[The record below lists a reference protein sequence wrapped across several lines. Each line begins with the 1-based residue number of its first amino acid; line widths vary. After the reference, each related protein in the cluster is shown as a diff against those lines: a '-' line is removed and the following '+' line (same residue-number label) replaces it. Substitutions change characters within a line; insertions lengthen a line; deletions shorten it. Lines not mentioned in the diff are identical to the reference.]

1 MRQDEKRDPGL
12 RFLGLIFGAVALWG
26 ASYVTAS
33 RMINHSSASAK
44 FRVAGVVIGV
54 LGFLFWQLVTAKLI
68 LLHDEFT
75 RRIHL
80 IALAIAFAATWLF
93 VFTTDL
99 LQRAGFIHFV
109 LLRTIWLVMLA
120 TWGLAIWGGE
130 WYYRR

>member
-12 RFLGLIFGAVALWG
+12 RILGFMFGAVSLWG
-26 ASYVTAS
+26 TTYFAAS
-33 RMINHSSASAK
+33 RMIDHSFASAK
-44 FRVAGVVIGV
+44 FRAAGVIGV
-54 LGFLFWQLVTAKLI
+54 LGFLFWQLATAKLI

-80 IALAIAFAATWLF
+80 IALAIVFAAAWLF
-93 VFTTDL
+93 IFTTDL

-109 LLRTIWLVMLA
+109 QLRTIWLFMLVI
-120 TWGLAIWGGE
+120 WVLAILGGE